1 MSAMTARPDPHDA
14 LARLAAMREPYADGA
29 LLEGDLAPDPLEQ
42 FSRWLADAVAAE
54 LPEPNAMVL
63 STSGADGQPSA
74 RTVLLKGADDQGFGF
89 FTNLGS
95 RKARHLAENPRAALL
110 FPWFAMLRQ
119 VHVEGRVLPMARE
132 ESARYFSSRP
142 YGSRIGAWASAQST
156 VIASRQELE
165 QRYAEFARRW
175 PEPAARPTF
184 RCRTTGAAAGVRP
197 QTVEFWQGRA
207 SRLHDRLRYRMQ
219 RGRLGDR
226 AAQPVSARD

>member
-29 LLEGDLAPDPLEQ
+29 LHEGDLAPDPLEQ

-95 RKARHLAENPRAALL
+95 RKSRHLAENPRAALL

-132 ESARYFSSRP
+132 ESASYFSSRP
-142 YGSRIGAWASAQST
+142 YGSRIGAWTSAQST
-156 VIASRQELE
+156 VIASRQELD

-175 PEPAARPTF
+175 PDTGSPADVPLPDDWGGF
-184 RCRTTGAAAGVRP
+184 RVRP
-197 QTVEFWQGRA
+197 HTVEFWQGRV
-207 SRLHDRLRYRMQ
+207 SRLHDRLRYRM
-219 RGRLGDR
+219 RRRRLGDR